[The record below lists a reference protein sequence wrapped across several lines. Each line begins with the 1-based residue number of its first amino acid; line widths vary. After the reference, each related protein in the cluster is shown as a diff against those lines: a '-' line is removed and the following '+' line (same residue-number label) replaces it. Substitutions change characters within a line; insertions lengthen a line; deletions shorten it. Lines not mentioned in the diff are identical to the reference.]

1 MKLKKIL
8 ATGIMAALSL
18 CYCLQVSAT
27 ANVAIDAP
35 PLAEQISSAVMLDY
49 SRPTFD
55 ILSVSLDEAKDI
67 GYFYD
72 FNKNNKVKLRQY
84 CGTVG
89 MFKNPRYDS
98 FSITT
103 ADLIPFGIIVYNTDW
118 EKFRSIILSVDVN
131 NCLDCALYEKTKDPY
146 KLKDHLVSLRS
157 FSHMIRTL
165 NTRNNYALKQSAY
178 NRLMQNDKEF
188 AEVRKKAK
196 ENGFKL
202 CPVVPD
208 DYPGLSLDSYV
219 NRVQTHMNAVD
230 EKMKKALQ

>member
-8 ATGIMAALSL
+8 ASGLVFMSFIAYSFQAN
-18 CYCLQVSAT
+18 AT
-27 ANVAIDAP
+27 ANVAIDTP
-35 PLAEQISSAVMLDY
+35 PLSDQLSAAIMLDY

-55 ILSVSLDEAKDI
+55 TLSVSLDEAKRV

-72 FNKNNKVKLRQY
+72 FNKNKVKLRQY
-84 CGTVG
+84 CGTIG
-89 MFKNPRYDS
+89 LFKAPHYNS

-103 ADLIPFGIIVYNTDW
+103 ADLIPFGIIVYDTDW
-118 EKFRSIILSVDVN
+118 ERFKSLIMSVDVD

-157 FSHMIRTL
+157 FASMIKTL
-165 NTRNNYALKQSAY
+165 NTRSNYALKQSAY

-188 AEVRKKAK
+188 AKVREKAK
-196 ENGFKL
+196 EAGFKL
-202 CPVVPD
+202 VPVFPD
-208 DYPGLSLDSYV
+208 DYPGMNLDSYV

-230 EKMKKALQ
+230 EKMKEALK